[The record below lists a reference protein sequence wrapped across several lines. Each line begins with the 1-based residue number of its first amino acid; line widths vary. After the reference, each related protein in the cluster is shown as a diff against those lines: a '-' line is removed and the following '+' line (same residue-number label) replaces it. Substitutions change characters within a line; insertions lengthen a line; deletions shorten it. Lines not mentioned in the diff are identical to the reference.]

1 MTLGELRE
9 MINDLERREGDS
21 VLNMSVYAEY
31 DYGDHS
37 HTRALVYLRDVQIQV
52 PHESA
57 YSDSGLA
64 ISHRGDDDADDIGD
78 EVVVLTTRGGC

>member
-9 MINDLERREGDS
+9 MIGDLEREYGGD
-21 VLNMSVYAEY
+21 VLEMEVYAEY

-37 HTRALVYLRDVQIQV
+37 HTRALTDFHSVMVRTPY
-52 PHESA
+52 ETA

-64 ISHRGDDDADDIGD
+64 IRGEYDDDAGEDARS
-78 EVVVLTTRGGC
+78 VVVLVSR